1 MLRKYG
7 LASDHILDAH
17 IVDVNGRV
25 LDRKSMGEDLLSWGH
40 PSLEGEPCLCSIN
53 FTVFSVGKTLAQG
66 PTRLVYKW
74 KHMGPNLEENLFIR
88 VVIEAVGD
96 ARQGHRTVHA
106 TFKHSLFLG
115 RTGYPTGETIEALI
129 NIVDFIEHPIAEPVL
144 KKLWNWCLEE
154 EKPGLI
160 RDGRMEEISES
171 ETSFPYREA
180 ILYSIQFGQ
189 VMSSNW
195 IRYIYESMTSY
206 MSKNPRFENQRREHT
221 CLSTISSLKIN
232 KFERC

>member
-1 MLRKYG
+1 MQEKGTEQSML
-7 LASDHILDAH
+7 
-17 IVDVNGRV
+17 
-25 LDRKSMGEDLLSWGH
+25 LLST
-40 PSLEGEPCLCSIN
+40 LC
-53 FTVFSVGKTLAQG
+53 F
-66 PTRLVYKW
+66 
-74 KHMGPNLEENLFIR
+74 LEELISFLNNVFLELGFKSIDCTEMSW
-88 VVIEAVGD
+88 IESILY
-96 ARQGHRTVHA
+96 
-106 TFKHSLFLG
+106 FS
-115 RTGYPTGETIEALI
+115 GYPKEETIEALI
-129 NIVDFIEHPIAEPVL
+129 NIADFIEHPIAEPVL

-154 EKPGLI
+154 EKPKLI

-206 MSKNPRFENQRREHT
+206 MSKNPRLENQRREHT
-221 CLSTISSLKIN
+221 CLSTRSSLKIN